1 MTSANLDDSK
11 EKGVDLLILK
21 AIKKM
26 KRLDQILANKQSR
39 ERAVKKQGRE
49 LRAKLWEEFQV
60 RNTRLIPE
68 YFYEPS
74 LIFMIMNGYV
84 CLHLNCFLSYKNHL
98 SITYVF
104 DMC

>member
-1 MTSANLDDSK
+1 MTSRSANLDDSK

-26 KRLDQILANKQSR
+26 KRLDQILANKQSQ

-60 RNTRLIPE
+60 RNTRSIPE

-74 LIFMIMNGYV
+74 FIYDDEWL
-84 CLHLNCFLSYKNHL
+84 CLFTFELLFG
-98 SITYVF
+98 I
-104 DMC
+104 

>member
-1 MTSANLDDSK
+1 MTSRSANLDDSK

-26 KRLDQILANKQSR
+26 KRLDQILANKQSK

-68 YFYEPS
+68 
-74 LIFMIMNGYV
+74 
-84 CLHLNCFLSYKNHL
+84 
-98 SITYVF
+98 
-104 DMC
+104 